1 MDATDVLAAA
11 EQCAQFLASTVTADW
26 TAPIPD
32 MDWTVAQAV
41 AHAAEAPLWY
51 SFDLYSFDLT
61 AGSAELTTLEVR
73 VKPESAPAELVATL
87 VTAAR
92 VLAPVIAASP
102 PDARGVHPW
111 GQADPSTLGVNCE
124 RSTKG
129 VRRLQVAFHPR
140 QETGATRWS
149 TWTPF

>member
-11 EQCAQFLASTVTADW
+11 EQCAQFLASTVTADR

-32 MDWTVAQAV
+32 MDWSVAQAV

-51 SFDLYSFDLT
+51 TFGLT
-61 AGSAELTTLEVR
+61 AGGAEPTTLEVR

-102 PDARGVHPW
+102 PDARGFHPW
-111 GQADPSTLGVNCE
+111 GQADPSG
-124 RSTKG
+124 
-129 VRRLQVAFHPR
+129 
-140 QETGATRWS
+140 
-149 TWTPF
+149 